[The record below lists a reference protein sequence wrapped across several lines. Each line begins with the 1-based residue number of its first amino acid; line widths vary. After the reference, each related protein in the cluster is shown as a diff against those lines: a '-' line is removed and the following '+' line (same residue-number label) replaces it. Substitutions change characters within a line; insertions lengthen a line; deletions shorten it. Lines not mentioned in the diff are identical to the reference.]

1 MTNLELSNEFDVL
14 YNNITSNQAPGLD
27 EYEKS
32 VFLTNAQDDI
42 IKAYFN
48 PRQNRVQ
55 QGFDESQ
62 KRQIDFSSLMKTKT
76 LDESLVN
83 SKFDS
88 RSITY
93 RMPSDLLLFVNE
105 ACQDKN
111 YRYVVIPIS
120 YQEYDRLMLKP
131 YQYPIKRGVWRLIV
145 NSATPDMTSKVQV
158 GSGVLAIENF
168 STKKVTFTIKVVS
181 TSIPTEQDSD
191 GTILSME
198 NVGYCPSIQETA
210 DSVYIECKLSSSLP
224 NTSRYWSYF
233 IIRPNLPWSDTLY
246 KYIGDMSGNSGS
258 GNSIFPAVSPSVI
271 GDSVSVTAE
280 ACTPIIELIGRI
292 DKDSISYTVRYIR
305 KPRPIILTNLDD
317 ELSIQ
322 GISKESTCELDESI
336 HYEILQRA
344 VELAKAAYI
353 GDLTQQVALGQSSK
367 TDIGV
372 IAQSR

>member
-1 MTNLELSNEFDVL
+1 MTNLEFSNEFDVL

-76 LDESLVN
+76 LDEALVN

-168 STKKVTFTIKVVS
+168 STKKVTFTLKVVS
-181 TSIPTEQDSD
+181 SSIPTEKDSN
-191 GTILSME
+191 GTIISME
-198 NVGYCPSIQETA
+198 NIGYCPSIQETA
-210 DSVYIECKLSSSLP
+210 DSVYIECKLSSSLSS
-224 NTSRYWSYF
+224 TSLYF
-233 IIRPNLPWSDTLY
+233 GTFIGRPNLPWSDTLH
-246 KYIGDMSGNSGS
+246 KYIGNMQGK

-292 DKDSISYTVRYIR
+292 DKNSINYTVRYIR
-305 KPRPIILTNLDD
+305 KPRPIILTDLDN

-344 VELAKAAYI
+344 VELAKAAYT
-353 GDLTQQVALGQSSK
+353 GDLSQQVALGQSSK

-372 IAQSR
+372 ITQSKSK

>member
-1 MTNLELSNEFDVL
+1 MTNLEFSNEFDVL

-76 LDESLVN
+76 LDESLVA

-191 GTILSME
+191 GTILSAE
-198 NVGYCPSIQETA
+198 NIGYCPSIQETA
-210 DSVYIECKLSSSLP
+210 DSVYIECILSSSSP
-224 NTSRYWSYF
+224 STSRYFSLF
-233 IIRPNLPWSDTLY
+233 IARPNLPWSDTLH
-246 KYIGDMSGNSGS
+246 KYIGNMQGNGNSV
-258 GNSIFPAVSPSVI
+258 FPAVSPSVI

-292 DKDSISYTVRYIR
+292 DKSSINYTVRYIR
-305 KPRPIILTNLDD
+305 KPRPIILTDLDD

-344 VELAKAAYI
+344 VELAKAAYT
-353 GDLTQQVALGQSSK
+353 GDLSQQVALGQSSK

>member
-1 MTNLELSNEFDVL
+1 MINLEFSNEFDIL

-168 STKKVTFTIKVVS
+168 STKRVTFTIKVVS
-181 TSIPTEQDSD
+181 SSIPTEKDSN
-191 GTILSME
+191 GTIISME
-198 NVGYCPSIQETA
+198 NIGYCPSIQETA
-210 DSVYIECKLSSSLP
+210 DSVYIECKLSSSLS
-224 NTSRYWSYF
+224 NTSLYF
-233 IIRPNLPWSDTLY
+233 SAFISRPNLPWSDTLH
-246 KYIGDMSGNSGS
+246 KYIGNMQGK

-292 DKDSISYTVRYIR
+292 DKSSINYTVRYIR
-305 KPRPIILTNLDD
+305 KPRPIILTDLDN

-344 VELAKAAYI
+344 VELAKAAYT
-353 GDLTQQVALGQSSK
+353 GDLSQQVALGQSSK

>member
-1 MTNLELSNEFDVL
+1 MTNLEFSNEFDVL

-83 SKFDS
+83 SKFDN
-88 RSITY
+88 RSVTY

-145 NSATPDMTSKVQV
+145 NSATPDMTSKVDV
-158 GSGVLAIENF
+158 GEGKGNLSIENF
-168 STKKVTFTIKVVS
+168 STKRVTFTLKVIS
-181 TSIPTEQDSD
+181 TSIPTEKDSN
-191 GTILSME
+191 GTILSAE
-198 NVGYCPSIQETA
+198 NIGYCPSIQETA
-210 DSVYIECKLSSSLP
+210 DSVYIECRLSSSLH
-224 NTSRYWSYF
+224 NTSMYYNLF
-233 IIRPNLPWSDTLY
+233 IINPNLPWSDTLH
-246 KYIGDMSGNSGS
+246 KYIGDMQGKENSV
-258 GNSIFPAVSPSVI
+258 FPAVSPSVI

-292 DKDSISYTVRYIR
+292 DKGSINYTVRYIR
-305 KPRPIILTNLDD
+305 KPRPIILTDLDN

-344 VELAKAAYI
+344 VELAKAAYT
-353 GDLTQQVALGQSSK
+353 GDLSQQVALGQSSK

-372 IAQSR
+372 ITQSK